1 MTQPVMR
8 DWRKIKT
15 TVLEKPRMKLLWILS
30 LLNLLRRLVKEKK
43 NEINAFEA
51 ATAETEKE
59 NIEDTVDDAASIK
72 VRHEKLN
79 VASLDSQVEVAVDEA
94 ILKTEKEDNE
104 TVEDEYAFS

>member
-43 NEINAFEA
+43 NEINVFEN

-59 NIEDTVDDAASIK
+59 YNEDMRPPSK
-72 VRHEKLN
+72 FGMK
-79 VASLDSQVEVAVDEA
+79 S
-94 ILKTEKEDNE
+94 
-104 TVEDEYAFS
+104 